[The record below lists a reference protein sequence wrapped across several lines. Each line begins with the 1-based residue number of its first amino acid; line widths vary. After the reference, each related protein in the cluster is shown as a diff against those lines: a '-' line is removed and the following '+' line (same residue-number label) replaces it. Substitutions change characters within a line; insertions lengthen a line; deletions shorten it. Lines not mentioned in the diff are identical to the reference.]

1 MSTSRLSRS
10 KNPKMSR
17 STCAIYLKISKKR
30 NLSHFS
36 SALKALM
43 RLDWHG
49 TRTVRGSHLLII
61 KMRQRR
67 NMRWHRCGASNLGML
82 LKGLRSGFLKILRI
96 LSLLS
101 LDPLSGSN
109 GRDKGF
115 RLIKPSILTKLI
127 KPSTRTN
134 LSSSSHRGTRHSRST
149 PITSS
154 TSSSRAKR
162 R

>member
-1 MSTSRLSRS
+1 MSTSRLSRF

-49 TRTVRGSHLLII
+49 TRIARGSHLLII

-82 LKGLRSGFLKILRI
+82 LKGLRSGFLKTLRI

-101 LDPLSGSN
+101 PDPPSESSGSN

-115 RLIKPSILTKLI
+115 RLIKPSILTKLT
-127 KPSTRTN
+127 KPSIR
-134 LSSSSHRGTRHSRST
+134 SSSPRGTRHSRSM
-149 PITSS
+149 PITR
-154 TSSSRAKR
+154 SSRAKR

>member
-1 MSTSRLSRS
+1 MSTSRLSRF

-49 TRTVRGSHLLII
+49 TRIARGSHLLII

-67 NMRWHRCGASNLGML
+67 NMRWHRLGASNLGML

-96 LSLLS
+96 PSLLS
-101 LDPLSGSN
+101 LDPPSESSGSS

-127 KPSTRTN
+127 KPSIR
-134 LSSSSHRGTRHSRST
+134 SSSPRGTRHSRSM
-149 PITSS
+149 PI

>member
-1 MSTSRLSRS
+1 MSTSRLSPS

-67 NMRWHRCGASNLGML
+67 NMRWHRYGASNLGML

-101 LDPLSGSN
+101 LDPLSGSS

-115 RLIKPSILTKLI
+115 RLIKPSILTKR
-127 KPSTRTN
+127 STRTN
-134 LSSSSHRGTRHSRST
+134 LSSSSSHRGTRHSRST

-154 TSSSRAKR
+154 SRAKR